1 MTDVVVARKMSP
13 ALKLALELGPL
24 LLFFV
29 AYTRLG
35 ILPATGVLMIA
46 VLVALFVTRALTGRW
61 PTMPLVTAV
70 MILVFGGL
78 TLVLHDATFIKMK
91 ATIVYC
97 LFGAALLGG
106 LAFGKPLLPVVLDSV
121 LTLTD
126 SGWRKLTLRW
136 GAFFFVL
143 AVVNEIVWRTQSEDF
158 WVKFK
163 VFGFLPLTLAFAL
176 AQTPLILRH
185 ELKDAAKDDAAKNAD
200 HI

>member
-1 MTDVVVARKMSP
+1 MRDVVAPRRLSP

-29 AYTRLG
+29 AYSQFG
-35 ILPATGVLMIA
+35 ILPATGVLMA
-46 VLVALFVTRALTGRW
+46 CVLVALFVTRSLTGHW
-61 PTMPLVTAV
+61 PMMPLVTAV

-78 TLVLHDATFIKMK
+78 TLLLNDATFIKLK
-91 ATIVYC
+91 ATIVYS
-97 LFGAALLGG
+97 LFGVALLGG
-106 LAFGKPLLPVVLDSV
+106 LAFGRPLLPVVLDSMLS
-121 LTLTD
+121 LTE

-136 GAFFFVL
+136 GLFFFAL
-143 AVVNEIVWRTQSEDF
+143 AALNEVIWRTQSEAF

-185 ELKDAAKDDAAKNAD
+185 ELKGPAKDETSAD